1 MTGIEKIVQDVL
13 GTGQDAGQ
21 AIRSALLVVSIIV
34 GLLWCLMGYRI
45 FRASLALLGF
55 VLGAAG
61 LGWLGY
67 ATGGRG
73 WGIAGA
79 IVGGLAGSAAMFL
92 LYLLGV
98 FVMGAFLAALAA
110 AAGLAAAG
118 VAVHP
123 ALLLIPGVV
132 GGVIAVLLSR
142 FLIVVVT
149 AFNGAWCVV
158 GGIAGLTGGQPDLT
172 SVLQSNRLPET
183 LAGEYGLILGAWLL
197 LGAVGV
203 IVQYR
208 QILAAEAAREK
219 ADSD

>member
-13 GTGQDAGQ
+13 GAGPDAGQ
-21 AIRSALLVVSIIV
+21 AVRLALLVGSIVV

-55 VLGAAG
+55 LLGAAG

-67 ATGGRG
+67 ETGGRG

-79 IVGGLAGSAAMFL
+79 IVGGLAGAVAMFL

-123 ALLLIPGVV
+123 ALLLIPAAV

-142 FLIVVVT
+142 FLIVALT

-158 GGIAGLTGGQPDLT
+158 GGVAGLTGGQPDLT

-208 QILAAEAAREK
+208 RIRAAEAGKERTNN
-219 ADSD
+219 D